1 MPSRGSMKKKENVI
15 LRNEGVDYR
24 QKNPLKYHLLPLEKG
39 FMNILFIGHSLI
51 EFFDWQKRFPAH
63 RVSNLGVAGETAEGL
78 LSRTD
83 AITKAHPHAD
93 LIFIMTGLNNIAMD
107 DFDFFDPCKRII
119 EKLRAAYPSSR
130 IFVNSLLPVIVEFIN
145 NATIQTAN
153 KSLKELSTET
163 GAGFLDIY
171 GLYVDEKGR
180 VTRDY
185 FLDDGVH
192 LSNKGYAVWSTA
204 IEKIIKQA
212 KE

>member
-83 AITKAHPHAD
+83 AIIKAHSHAD

-107 DFDFFDPCKRII
+107 DFGFIKTYKKIL
-119 EKLRAAYPSSR
+119 EKLFSAYPSAS
-130 IFVNSLLPVIVEFIN
+130 IYMHGILPVNMDFISN
-145 NATIQTAN
+145 ETIQNVN
-153 KSLKELSTET
+153 KFLKELARET
-163 GAGFLDIY
+163 GAEFLDFY
-171 GLYVDEKGR
+171 NLYVDEKGT
-180 VTRDY
+180 VIRDY
-185 FLDDGVH
+185 LLDDGVH
-192 LSNKGYAVWSTA
+192 LSDEGYAVWSNA
-204 IEKIIKQA
+204 IEKIINQA
-212 KE
+212 KR